1 MKRKMLAAVLWPLS
15 FVLIGA
21 WSPAH
26 AQSFHRIATIEV
38 PGAPLKAFD
47 ISWVDKN
54 GKKYYLA
61 DRSNAGIDIFDAR
74 GNTFEGRIGGFVGF
88 TGDNDTSGPN
98 GVVVI
103 DNRHELWAGD
113 GNSTVKVIDLHSGQ
127 IVDSINT
134 HGMKRADELAY
145 DPRDRIVLVANDAE
159 EPPSV
164 PYVSFIDQRSHQI
177 LGTLSF
183 PDATDGIEQPVWDPG
198 SGNFLQAVPETPTN
212 PGGEIA
218 VIDPSTMQRV
228 DTFRIPLEATGGRKC
243 NPHGLAL
250 GPGHDLLLGC
260 SAGGANAQSIIMDA
274 RNGNIVAVIT
284 QVGGSDQV
292 WFNPGDDNYYL
303 AARNNPGGPVLGVID
318 AVTRTWVQ
326 NVATA
331 PRAHS
336 VAASRH
342 NNEIFVPLDPLPA
355 DPACTRGCIGVY
367 AAED

>member
-1 MKRKMLAAVLWPLS
+1 MKRRILFAVLSL
-15 FVLIGA
+15 FTVVLVSA
-21 WSPAH
+21 SPAP
-26 AQSFHRIATIEV
+26 AQMFQRITTIEV
-38 PGAPLKAFD
+38 PGVPLVSFD

-74 GNTFEGRIGGFVGF
+74 RNTFEGRIGGFVGF
-88 TGDNDTSGPN
+88 TGNNDTSGPN

-113 GNSTVKVIDLHSGQ
+113 GDSTVKVIDLHSGQ
-127 IVDSINT
+127 IVDTINT
-134 HGMKRADELAY
+134 GGTKRADEMAY
-145 DPRDRIVLVANDAE
+145 DSRERIMMVTNDAE
-159 EPPSV
+159 DP
-164 PYVSFIDQRSHQI
+164 PYVSFIDQRTHQI
-177 LGTLSF
+177 LGTLTF

-198 SGNFLQAVPETPTN
+198 TGNFLQAVPETPTN

-218 VIDPSTMQRV
+218 VIDPRTMQRTG
-228 DTFRIPLEATGGRKC
+228 TFPIPVIDGRRC
-243 NPHGLAL
+243 TPHGLTL
-250 GPGHDLLLGC
+250 GPGNDMLLGC
-260 SAGGANAQSIIMDA
+260 SRGGADAESIIMDA
-274 RNGNIVAVIT
+274 RTGAVRAVIT
-284 QVGGSDQV
+284 QVGASDEV

-303 AARNNPGGPVLGVID
+303 AARNNPGGPVLGIID
-318 AVTRTWVQ
+318 AVNRTWRQ

-331 PRAHS
+331 RNAHS

-342 NNEIFVPLDPLPA
+342 NNEVFVPLTPLPA